1 MKGDYSQP
9 GLMPGRYYL
18 EQIDLPSA
26 YLVYAV
32 RRRLRRKLQLT
43 PAADRFASLI
53 PIGRSLGIFSR
64 NYSYLLKAARFGIV
78 EPPKKQLAVTCDTGN
93 AHLRV
98 LRCVGIQ
105 VGEAPR

>member
-26 YLVYAV
+26 YLVYAI